1 MTTLETAKFLE
12 DLTGKHARLYTA
24 AIEDMLIAMA
34 RGNKVA
40 LSDARKRLD
49 KIITE
54 TIGTAEV
61 LGASITLRAAAGQI
75 GESAA
80 QPIARAEAFRDVC
93 GSAPWSKSSVATRAA
108 VGELLTFAA
117 TPTQT
122 ILPRVTFLE
131 ALEDMVTRTPV
142 TIRAAAE
149 RTAQAISKLYGEGRM
164 VAFVR
169 SAEQA
174 VTERVQA
181 LIAEAIREGT
191 EELGAGR
198 LIKMG
203 VDEIRT
209 RTAAWT
215 EGYARMAFRTNVN
228 TAVTAGRFRQAQDQ
242 DIKAVLPAFEFNA
255 VGPPVS
261 AGGDTR
267 NNHWAANGLI
277 FKVDNVV
284 WNRIAPPLG
293 FSCRCSVRQVGL
305 PELRRMGRVGGDGS
319 IREDRLP
326 AGAHADA
333 GFRHGGRPDLLL
345 NQVTG

>member
-1 MTTLETAKFLE
+1 MTTLDTARFLE

-34 RGNKVA
+34 LGNKPA
-40 LSDARKRLD
+40 LSDARRRLGE
-49 KIITE
+49 IITE
-54 TIGTAEV
+54 TMGTAEV
-61 LGASITLRAAAGQI
+61 LGASITLRAAAREAIDFEPHGQFRLRPRCT
-75 GESAA
+75 A
-80 QPIARAEAFRDVC
+80 QNLARIV
-93 GSAPWSKSSVATRAA
+93 
-108 VGELLTFAA
+108 FANSE
-117 TPTQT
+117 TQT

-142 TIRAAAE
+142 TIRKAAE
-149 RTAQAISKLYGEGRM
+149 RTAQAIAKLYGEGRM

-181 LIAEAIREGT
+181 LITEAIRVGIP
-191 EELGAGR
+191 ELDFMRDGRLQPGAGTN
-198 LIKMG
+198 IKKA
-203 VDEIRT
+203 VEAIRT
-209 RTAAWT
+209 KTAAWT

-242 DIKAVLPAFEFNA
+242 DIKAVLPAFEFFT
-255 VGPPVS
+255 S
-261 AGGDTR
+261 GDSDVR
-267 NNHWAANGLI
+267 SNHAAADGLI

-293 FSCRCSVRQVGL
+293 YNCRCGVRQVGL

-326 AGAHADA
+326 AAARPDD

-345 NQVTG
+345 S